1 MIKLINTIFLIIFM
15 GYFVSGCGVKNP
27 PEPPP
32 EQKSMLKQLKN
43 ARVLDQ
49 QTPGDEYSFSQED
62 IDIILAYSKE
72 M

>member
-1 MIKLINTIFLIIFM
+1 M

-43 ARVLDQ
+43 ASVLNQ
-49 QTPGDEYSFSQED
+49 QTQGDEHSLSQED
-62 IDIILAYSKE
+62 MDVTLVYAKE